1 MNLELVAGLPL
12 IAVLV
17 IVAIWL
23 WIFYDILF
31 VSTISSSQKVFWILI
46 VLIFNIVG
54 LIFYLLLGRKESD
67 YEIVKR

>member
-1 MNLELVAGLPL
+1 MNLELVTGLPL

-23 WIFYDILF
+23 WVFYDILF
-31 VSTISSSQKVFWILI
+31 VSTISSAQKVFWII
-46 VLIFNIVG
+46 MVLIFNVVG